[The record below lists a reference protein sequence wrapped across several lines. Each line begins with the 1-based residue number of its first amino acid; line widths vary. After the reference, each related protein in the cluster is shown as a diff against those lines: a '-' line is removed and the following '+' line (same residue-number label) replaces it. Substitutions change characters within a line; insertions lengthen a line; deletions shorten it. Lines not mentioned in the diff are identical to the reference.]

1 MTSLFKRTGFV
12 GAYLPPPLV
21 DYLRLISVQR
31 GQSLQRT
38 LEDLVINQRNQE
50 SEEDIL
56 TKLIDQAVNE
66 WYSQIDQGSLSGGR
80 EEQKAFMM
88 GIEDKLRKKKIS
100 PIHIKALLPQIK
112 GKIKKRRITHDE
124 KNEER
129 A

>member
-1 MTSLFKRTGFV
+1 MASLFKRAGFV

-66 WYSQIDQGSLSGGR
+66 WYSQIDQGSISGGR
-80 EEQKAFMM
+80 EEQKAFMT
-88 GIEDKLRKKKIS
+88 GIEDKLCKKKIS